1 MAHMVKGQADCP
13 PKCRFQMA
21 DGSCDYLCQAGHR
34 RGCPPG
40 PDCTRYEPSEG
51 YQPKTVRP
59 PQPRHEVEGYT
70 HRPTARQSLE
80 NDRKALELYQRG
92 ATDPEI
98 ARATGWAKSTVG
110 KWRRDNGLPCNRTAT
125 PLMDREADAVRL
137 YGQGLS
143 DGAIARSI
151 GCSQVAVFHWR
162 KRTGRKANHKPGW
175 SGKGEKTNGN
185 TQHDSG

>member
-1 MAHMVKGQADCP
+1 MAEGLKKSLPCPKG
-13 PKCRFQMA
+13 CRYAMA
-21 DGSCDYLCQAGHR
+21 DGVCDYLCQAGHS
-34 RGCPPG
+34 RGCDPG
-40 PDCTRYEPSEG
+40 PDCTKYEPSEG

-80 NDRKALELYQRG
+80 NDRKALELYQQG

-110 KWRRDNGLPCNRTAT
+110 KWRRDSGLACNRTAT
-125 PLMDREADAVRL
+125 PLVDRESDAVRL

-151 GCSQVAVFHWR
+151 GCSQAAVFQWR
-162 KRTGRKANHKPGW
+162 RRTGRAPNHKPGW
-175 SGKGEKTNGN
+175 KRKGENHEQE
-185 TQHDSG
+185 TQAK